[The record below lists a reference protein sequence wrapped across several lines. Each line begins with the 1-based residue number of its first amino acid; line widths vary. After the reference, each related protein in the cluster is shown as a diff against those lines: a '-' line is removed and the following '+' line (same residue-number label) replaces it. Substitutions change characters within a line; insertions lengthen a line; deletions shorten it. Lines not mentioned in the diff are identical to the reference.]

1 MHGAP
6 FISRK
11 IMRAPS
17 SPLTWQ
23 FVSFYDFVSFS
34 FKLKSFQNNLIGALI
49 MDSGLVIV
57 TFITVVYIIIM
68 FSLLFYVKYEWCD
81 LLFKNNTVGIL
92 WTSLAFK
99 TFFTC

>member
-6 FISRK
+6 FISRR

-34 FKLKSFQNNLIGALI
+34 FKLKSFQNKLICALI
-49 MDSGLVIV
+49 MDSGLIIV

-81 LLFKNNTVGIL
+81 LLFKNNTVGI
-92 WTSLAFK
+92 
-99 TFFTC
+99 